1 MYKNLF
7 NITKTLNY
15 KLFNFHTRFNLKVI
29 GFTGMPGSG
38 KTACSKFAQEKS
50 IPVVRMGD
58 LVWAEVENRGL
69 ELTDIN
75 VGTLATEE
83 RQKHGFGIWAERTVP
98 VVLEQLKTSPTV
110 IIDGIRGD
118 AELKVF
124 KIHFGDKFVNV
135 AIHSNPKIRYDRIV
149 KGRQRADDVMSED
162 EFKGRDD
169 RELGW
174 GIGNAIALADHII
187 VNEGTLD
194 YLKITFLEL
203 LKKLGID

>member
-1 MYKNLF
+1 M
-7 NITKTLNY
+7 
-15 KLFNFHTRFNLKVI
+15 KVI

-38 KTACSKFAQEKS
+38 KTACAKFAKEKS

-58 LVWAEVENRGL
+58 LVWTEVENRGL

-83 RQKHGFGIWAERTVP
+83 RKKHGFGIWAERTVP
-98 VVLEQLKTSPTV
+98 VVVEKFKTSPTV

-124 KIHFGDKFVNV
+124 YFHFREKFVNV
-135 AIHSNPKIRYDRIV
+135 AIHSNPQIRYERIV
-149 KGRQRADDVMSED
+149 KGRQRADDVMSVD
-162 EFKGRDD
+162 EFGGRDD
-169 RELGW
+169 RELSW
-174 GIGNAIALADHII
+174 GIGNAIALADYMI

-194 YLKITFLEL
+194 DLKVTFLDL
-203 LKKLGID
+203 LEKLGID